1 MEGAGGKSFESP
13 LSRVDLQDWKDDI
26 KIRARTP
33 EIVLI
38 SIEPK
43 AVNIT
48 NSLTSVSE
56 QDRKKKKKSRDK
68 SQKK

>member
-1 MEGAGGKSFESP
+1 M
-13 LSRVDLQDWKDDI
+13 DLQDWKDDI

-56 QDRKKKKKSRDK
+56 QDRKKKKKKQS
-68 SQKK
+68 